1 MKVVCDRWLK
11 KNFSGS
17 FATSLGAPL
26 LSGPKIRPKTMNP
39 PTVLPK
45 GRGGS
50 IVIPL
55 APNIPGAG
63 VQLRSPAVVQTKP
76 TLQPVQVKQDAS
88 MLMLIVLNND

>member
-1 MKVVCDRWLK
+1 
-11 KNFSGS
+11 
-17 FATSLGAPL
+17 
-26 LSGPKIRPKTMNP
+26 LSGQKIRPKMMNP

-55 APNIPGAG
+55 APHVPGAG

-76 TLQPVQVKQDAS
+76 TLQQVQVKQDAS
-88 MLMLIVLNND
+88 MLILILVKI